1 MKKIITTVLL
11 VVLIVAAF
19 SILSAPH
26 VKAQTS
32 QAKILSYTWY
42 TAPADTVLA
51 GYIGDLVAV
60 GEIQNVDSNV
70 INYVDITAFAYS
82 SNGTV
87 LNTGEGQA
95 YGNNLLPSQKAP
107 FYIDFDPTS
116 SVTGDNTYTP
126 LVTNV
131 TVEVTYVGDTNS
143 TPYSGLTIPTGGS
156 TSFLDNTG
164 TYTVTGTIDNTGTQK
179 VTDVFV
185 VTTFYNASG
194 SVLSFNYTNYLS
206 DPLGSSSL
214 TPGDTMSFT
223 ATPTDNTAQL
233 SSEIANYSLLIQS
246 SPLTPSTSTPSPP
259 TPTPTSIASTQ
270 PTQSPTLP
278 APALTYGIAGA
289 IVVIVVALVVLMLFR
304 KRQKNAQF
312 EPPPPPPPP
321 PPS

>member
-1 MKKIITTVLL
+1 LKKIITALLL

-32 QAKILSYTWY
+32 QAQVLSYTWY
-42 TAPADTVLA
+42 EAPVDTVRA

-60 GEIQNVDSNV
+60 GEVQNVGSNV
-70 INYVDITAFAYS
+70 IGFLDVSGVARS

-95 YGNNLLPSQKAP
+95 FGNNLLPSQKAP

-116 SVTGDNTYTP
+116 SVTGDNTYTS

-131 TVEVTYVGDTNS
+131 TVGVIYVVDTNS
-143 TPYSGLTIPTGGS
+143 TQYSGLTIPTGGS
-156 TSFLDNTG
+156 TSSLSNTG
-164 TYTVTGTIDNTGTQK
+164 TYTVTGTVDNTGTQT

-194 SVLSFNYTNYLS
+194 SVLSFNYTNYLF

-214 TPGDTMSFT
+214 KPGDTMSFT
-223 ATPTDNTAQL
+223 ATPTDNTARL

-246 SPLTPSTSTPSPP
+246 SPLPSSTSTPTPP
-259 TPTPTSIASTQ
+259 TPTPTSIGSTQ

-278 APALTYGIAGA
+278 ASALTYGIAGA

-321 PPS
+321 PPP

>member
-1 MKKIITTVLL
+1 MEIICFL
-11 VVLIVAAF
+11 VRR
-19 SILSAPH
+19 
-26 VKAQTS
+26 
-32 QAKILSYTWY
+32 
-42 TAPADTVLA
+42 
-51 GYIGDLVAV
+51 
-60 GEIQNVDSNV
+60 
-70 INYVDITAFAYS
+70 
-82 SNGTV
+82 
-87 LNTGEGQA
+87 
-95 YGNNLLPSQKAP
+95 LPS
-107 FYIDFDPTS
+107 YIDFDPTS

-156 TSFLDNTG
+156 TSSLTTLEHTLLLEPLITLAPRRLLMFLLLQRFIMLPG
-164 TYTVTGTIDNTGTQK
+164 R
-179 VTDVFV
+179 
-185 VTTFYNASG
+185 FYI
-194 SVLSFNYTNYLS
+194 FNYTNYLS